1 MGKASHFNDI
11 RIGLHQ
17 VNIFKARGAD
27 SLGCDRSPLH
37 RCPPPAPMRT
47 NLELPDPLF
56 ARLKARASTERLTLK
71 QLLRSYVEQGVNA
84 TPRGSGSKRSAHTLP
99 PLMGPL
105 AIGSEHL
112 SNAALFDLL
121 DA

>member
-1 MGKASHFNDI
+1 
-11 RIGLHQ
+11 
-17 VNIFKARGAD
+17 
-27 SLGCDRSPLH
+27 
-37 RCPPPAPMRT
+37 MRT
-47 NLELPDPLF
+47 TLELPDPLF

-71 QLLRSYVEQGVNA
+71 QLLRSYVEQGLNA
-84 TPRGSGSKRSAHTLP
+84 TPSGSGAKRSAHTLP
-99 PLMGPL
+99 RLEGPL